1 MFDPKQF
8 LFTCIDNN
16 SIELVSIIGSGAYGT
31 VYLGRYI
38 FTNRYYA
45 VKCVQDNF
53 ITQNEI
59 NMHSILSGHSNILSL
74 EKVVKEQ
81 NAIFIVMEY
90 ATHGDLFTSITSHD
104 IIGKTKV
111 IRHLFLQILDAVQ
124 HCHHNLIAH
133 RDLKPE
139 NILLL
144 SNHRVKLADFGLTTS
159 QLISTEFNCG
169 SSFYFSPGTFFLK
182 FAILFILTL
191 YSLYLEC
198 QGFTL
203 DNNISKRVDNYD
215 TKMND
220 VWSLGIILINLVS
233 GRNPWKQANLED
245 SAFAAYVKQPRKF
258 FRMILPGIS
267 KSLDRILIRIF
278 CLDPTKRITLEELR
292 NMILVCRSFT
302 TTKLTPLSIKPITPP
317 SSQLE
322 CTKSFESTVLAYI
335 GDYIDDE
342 PSYYTQNVS
351 GSSSNTAEEDNPPT
365 PRNGSPVLEPQPK
378 KQLHHFNYEY
388 TLL

>member
-16 SIELVSIIGSGAYGT
+16 SIELVSIIGTGAYGV

-45 VKCVQDNF
+45 VKCVQDTF

-59 NMHSILSGHSNILSL
+59 NMHSVLSGHSNILSL

-81 NAIFIVMEY
+81 NAVFIIMEY

-159 QLISTEFNCG
+159 QSISTEFNCG
-169 SSFYFSPGTFFLK
+169 SSFYFSP
-182 FAILFILTL
+182 
-191 YSLYLEC
+191 EC
-198 QGFTL
+198 QGFTS
-203 DNNISKRVDNYD
+203 DNNTSKRVGCYD
-215 TKMND
+215 TKAND

-258 FRMILPGIS
+258 FRTILPGIS

-278 CLDPTKRITLEELR
+278 CLDPAKRITLAELR

-302 TTKLTPLSIKPITPP
+302 TAKPAPLTVKNLTPP

-322 CTKSFESTVLAYI
+322 CTKSFESTVMAYI

-342 PSYYTQNVS
+342 PIYCTQNFS
-351 GSSSNTAEEDNPPT
+351 GSSSITAEDNPPT
-365 PRNGSPVLEPQPK
+365 PRNGSPILEPQPK
-378 KQLHHFNYEY
+378 KQLHHFNYEH